1 MPKIYFIPLLFT
13 GSFAGDNWD
22 HCGRG
27 SSAVWNHLWYCTVD
41 WCGGSAIYLTSQSS
55 TKDACDVLNLVDVD
69 NQFFKDY
76 ADLFFSDK

>member
-1 MPKIYFIPLLFT
+1 MPKIYFISLLLT

-27 SSAVWNHLWYCTVD
+27 SSAVRDHLWYCQWTGV
-41 WCGGSAIYLTSQSS
+41 AEAPY
-55 TKDACDVLNLVDVD
+55 TKHHNQVQRMHILSLVDVD

-76 ADLFFSDK
+76 EELFFSDN